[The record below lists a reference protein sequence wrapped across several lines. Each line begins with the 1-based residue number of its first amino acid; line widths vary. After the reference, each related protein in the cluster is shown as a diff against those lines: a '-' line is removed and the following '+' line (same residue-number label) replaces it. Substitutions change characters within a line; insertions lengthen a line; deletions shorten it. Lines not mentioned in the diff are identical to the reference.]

1 MSVRSTAMR
10 GISAAL
16 FHTGL
21 VGRIGA
27 TAGYLWPYAGYRV
40 LTFHRVDDENDPF
53 LPSLSTA
60 RFAARMAHI
69 ARHYTVLPLED
80 LAARVRR
87 GAGPRNALAITFD
100 DGYRSNLTHAAPI
113 LSRYGLPATIFLVS
127 SYIGTPHALW
137 FDRLALALKNS
148 RRSEVRFEEG
158 RPLPLTTVE
167 ERLRAL
173 TAAQKYF
180 KTLPYRDHQPQ
191 LDRVLANVRRGAEP
205 RSVSCC
211 RGRAHSAGLG
221 FSVGPIPRLTP
232 SCPGW
237 IRMTPDARSRVEA
250 GDRASP
256 GRLTTFAYP
265 NGGVDDYTGGHGALV
280 SEAGFVCGHYSPRP
294 QHDGDPSARASPWRG
309 MGYAFTLP
317 MPFRRHYQ
325 LTDGWIHEQGE
336 HTTCVALSGTLATVT
351 RSGSC
356 WTA

>member
-80 LAARVRR
+80 LVARVRR
-87 GAGPRNALAITFD
+87 GAAPRNALAITFD
-100 DGYRSNLTHAAPI
+100 DGYRSNLTHAA
-113 LSRYGLPATIFLVS
+113 GLPATIFLVS

-173 TAAQKYF
+173 SAAQRYF
-180 KTLPYRDHQPQ
+180 KALPYRDHQPQ
-191 LDRVLANVRRGAEP
+191 LDRVLASLEP
-205 RSVSCC
+205 AAPEPPKRFMLSWDEVHAL
-211 RGRAHSAGLG
+211 RGLG
-221 FSVGPIPRLTP
+221 FSIGAHTETHPILSRLDP
-232 SCPGW
+232 D
-237 IRMTPDARSRVEA
+237 DARREIQGSKWAIE
-250 GDRASP
+250 RAL
-256 GRLTTFAYP
+256 GRPVTTFAYP
-265 NGGVDDYTGGHGALV
+265 NGGVDDYTEATVRLV
-280 SEAGFVCGHYSPRP
+280 SEAGFTCAVTTRRGLNTTVT
-294 QHDGDPSARASPWRG
+294 PSLELRRG
-309 MGYAFTLP
+309 GAWDMHLPTYALQTAY
-317 MPFRRHYQ
+317 YQ
-325 LTDGWIHEQGE
+325 LTDG
-336 HTTCVALSGTLATVT
+336 
-351 RSGSC
+351 
-356 WTA
+356 